1 MKKGLIILIIIIL
14 ISLFI
19 ILYKIARKNNKN
31 DNDSKYSKEL
41 QKLLKKEVN
50 HDKLIKVSYSCSGD
64 MNGNID
70 TIDIDIQE
78 LILKT
83 RYSEGVG
90 IPVQVKEYKITKEN
104 VEKIIELI
112 EKDNFVAW
120 DGLPLD
126 SEHIALDAPS
136 KHITLT
142 YDNSNIGLE
151 KLKWYNISY
160 DTQIPQDGYKLL
172 NEFTNYIFSL
182 KIDDNLIN
190 TYIEKDND

>member
-1 MKKGLIILIIIIL
+1 
-14 ISLFI
+14 
-19 ILYKIARKNNKN
+19 
-31 DNDSKYSKEL
+31 
-41 QKLLKKEVN
+41 
-50 HDKLIKVSYSCSGD
+50 

-70 TIDIDIQE
+70 MIDIDIKN

-83 RYSEGVG
+83 RYSESVG
-90 IPVQVKEYKITKEN
+90 IPIQVKEYKITEESVNKL
-104 VEKIIELI
+104 IELI
-112 EKDNFVAW
+112 EKYNFVAW

-142 YDNSNIGLE
+142 YDNSSIGLE
-151 KLKWYNISY
+151 KLKYYNISY
-160 DTQIPQDGYKLL
+160 NTKIPQDGYKLL

-182 KIDDNLIN
+182 KIDDNIIN